1 MSSMPRFR
9 SRQLLWT
16 SLAILTKA

>member
-1 MSSMPRFR
+1 MPRFK

-16 SLAILTKA
+16 SLAILMKA